1 MRVLADGRTKFV
13 LLTTEPAVPA
23 SPTAAELNAG
33 IDLSFKVLQDNFT
46 FTAGDSD
53 KVAEKALGDIN
64 NSNSLGASNFTAG
77 FTLWRQFAD
86 GGGFD
91 PVEDAG
97 FEAVKVKGSTV
108 WLYARKTD
116 KLASVAFAAGDEIYL
131 GMEAIND
138 EPQDVSGGGFIKY
151 RIPLEPQDSYTFIT
165 VGPPPAAWQ
174 ATHAYAL
181 NDQVS
186 LSGGA
191 VLKCTVAG
199 TSGSTEPAAPGAVGG
214 TVTDGSV
221 TWQRVA

>member
-1 MRVLADGRTKFV
+1 MRVLADGRTKFA
-13 LLTTEPAVPA
+13 LLTTEPAIPA
-23 SPTAAELNAG
+23 SPTADELNAG

-46 FTAGDSD
+46 FSAGDSD

-97 FEAVKVKGSTV
+97 FAAVRVKGATV

-116 KLASVAFAAGDEIYL
+116 KLASLPFADGDEIYL
-131 GMEAIND
+131 GMTAIND
-138 EPQDVSGGGFIKY
+138 EPQDVSGGGFIKF
-151 RIPLEPQDSYTFIT
+151 RIPLEPQDSWPFIT
-165 VGPPPAAWQ
+165 IGAAPVAWQ
-174 ATHAYAL
+174 ATTPYVL
-181 NDQVS
+181 NDQVTVT
-186 LSGGA
+186 GG

-199 TSGSTEPAAPGAVGG
+199 TSGSTEPVLPGAVGG
-214 TVTDGSV
+214 TVSDGTV
-221 TWQRVA
+221 TWQRVS